1 MKIRFLKIA
10 FIAYSLLL
18 ILGNNHLWAQN
29 TCSDFLFDQ
38 KPDRPIFTSSTNY
51 RLDKKV
57 FTFPDINQEAIDS
70 MIYTKEISGIRQ
82 KDQCSEGCSFNSV
95 ASYIEAFISFYRT
108 GKLTSKFEISAN
120 YMHAMFLFFQ
130 FRYAL
135 MDLDR
140 TISSGGG
147 LEWNLVEFLNQGF
160 RLESDFRSV
169 NTVDVESIRQRLNQR
184 LKELKQTDPNALN
197 IDQVAEGLFAFQVLK
212 KGFGT
217 SPLGGDLYAGANF
230 LKKAKIHSINY
241 QENAKMLET
250 VSGEGESSFVPLTRI
265 ALEALAEKTIID
277 TINQGLPLLLSYRH
291 SRSYINPETGILSYD
306 PTITPDVGH
315 AALIIGYKLG
325 NDGKIKMLKIQNSH
339 ANAPVFHMT
348 IESLSAL
355 ANSIVYLTL

>member
-1 MKIRFLKIA
+1 MITFV
-10 FIAYSLLL
+10 AYSLLL
-18 ILGNNHLWAQN
+18 ILGNNHLWAEN

-38 KPDRPIFTSSTNY
+38 KLEGPIYASSTDY
-51 RLDKKV
+51 RLDEKV

-70 MIYTKEISGIRQ
+70 IIYTRQISGIRQ

-95 ASYIEAFISFYRT
+95 ASYIEAYISFFRT
-108 GKLTSKFEISAN
+108 GRLTSEFEISAN

-140 TISSGGG
+140 TILSGGG
-147 LEWNLVEFLNQGF
+147 LEWNLVEFLNQGL
-160 RLESDFRSV
+160 RLEADFKSI
-169 NTVDVESIRQRLNQR
+169 NTTDVGSIRQRLNQR
-184 LKELKQTDPNALN
+184 LKELKQADPNGLN

-212 KGFGT
+212 KGFGA

-230 LKKAKIHSINY
+230 LKRAKIHSINY
-241 QENAKMLET
+241 QENAKMFEI

-277 TINQGLPLLLSYRH
+277 SINKGLPLLLSYRH
-291 SRSYINPETGILSYD
+291 SREYINPVTGVLAYD

-325 NDGKIKMLKIQNSH
+325 EDGKIKMLKIQNSH

-348 IESLSAL
+348 IESLGAL